1 MAVIDGLEKLRLCIT
16 EMHYCKVILSNTTQ
30 VDEWCAHL
38 LAIYITIR
46 MDDFTKI
53 AGKYIPK
60 ADDKREYFTDLL
72 NKYNDGYRSVRDKLG
87 AHFQRPDENKPITE
101 PDITKR
107 LEIYCTLEYEQII
120 VLVDLAQTLFEIIR
134 DDEGVSADTE
144 QLSTTDNMTII
155 DHCGKVYMD
164 DVAHLGVDAFAIGG
178 KNTGIMMTCSKAQG
192 KAQLIKSLQLMTQTA
207 RDFYQLPLEA
217 SSVKRMFKRLYVCT
231 LVNYYDNLVTRNI
244 DESADQY
251 DIGFDKM
258 IGDLATK
265 YQPKE
270 MLLKFFE
277 DFHQQYNM
285 TPKVKKLR
293 DVRDK
298 ACGHLDLTMT
308 ADDIDK
314 MLDGATDEAIEE
326 IFVATDNF
334 WEYLLKHVFLLKML
348 AIPARSKLYG
358 TNFVDIERPKHFY
371 KGEPEAAQREEKKVE
386 ELWHDIVKR
395 TEGHDEA
402 WSTLSGYLKNPDDIN
417 FIWLTNHLTKR
428 FLQERL
434 SGNEAHIIRSFVMTG
449 KSGNPKEV
457 MAWLLDLFYIY
468 KPKSIRAYHVILLL
482 MTQFAY
488 KDKEGHTDKII
499 DLLLEKGNYME
510 QVYGLLMLQ
519 NYCVSSHDTIYHPER
534 VTVEDNVVEH
544 IENVRGRI
552 AKLGMLTAMCSYWF
566 SGDYYCHYVKAMP
579 NVTSWLKDEITKATD
594 DYATYIKAGDEM
606 IKELH
611 EIIEMHRFT
620 QLNYV
625 VGNLEE
631 KRGHAKNMFMLNVI
645 FDLIWP
651 VQRDPYE
658 QCYQALNFEMAG
670 NNYHALHYMEWIA
683 KENPLDEGIKKA
695 LEDMKGRM
703 EKES

>member
-1 MAVIDGLEKLRLCIT
+1 MCIT
-16 EMHYCKVILSNTTQ
+16 EMQYCKVILSNTTQ

-60 ADDKREYFTDLL
+60 TDDKREYFTDLL

-231 LVNYYDNLVTRNI
+231 LVNYYDNLVTRNV

-314 MLDGATDEAIEE
+314 MLDGTTEDSIEE
-326 IFVATDNF
+326 IYAATYNF
-334 WEYLLKHVFLLKML
+334 WEYLLKQVFLLKML

-428 FLQERL
+428 FLQEKL

-449 KSGNPKEV
+449 KSGNPKDV

-488 KDKEGHTDKII
+488 KDKEGHTDKVI

-519 NYCVSSHDTIYHPER
+519 NYYVSSHDTIYHPER
-534 VTVEDNVVEH
+534 TNVEDRVIEH
-544 IENVRGRI
+544 IGNVKNRI
-552 AKLGMLTAMCSYWF
+552 AKLGMLTTMCSYWF

-579 NVTSWLKDEITKATD
+579 NVTNWLLDEITKATE

-651 VQRDPYE
+651 SQKDPYE
-658 QCYQALNFEMAG
+658 QCHQALNFEMVG
-670 NNYHALHYMEWIA
+670 NKYHALHYMEWIA
-683 KENPLDEGIKKA
+683 KENPLDKRIKKA

>member
-1 MAVIDGLEKLRLCIT
+1 MAVIDGVEKLRLCIT
-16 EMHYCKVILSNTTQ
+16 EMLYCKTILSNTTQ

-46 MDDFTKI
+46 LDDFTKI

-60 ADDKREYFTDLL
+60 TDDKRDYFIDLL
-72 NKYNDGYRSVRDKLG
+72 NIYNDGYRSVRDKLG
-87 AHFQRPDENKPITE
+87 AHFQRPDENKPITD

-107 LEIYCTLEYEQII
+107 LEIYCSLDYAQII
-120 VLVDLAQTLFEIIR
+120 ELVDLAQTLFEIICE
-134 DDEGVSADTE
+134 DEGVSADTE
-144 QLSTTDNMTII
+144 QLSTTDAMTII

-207 RDFYQLPLEA
+207 RDFYQLSLEA
-217 SSVKRMFKRLYVCT
+217 FSVKRMFKRLYVCT

-270 MLLKFFE
+270 MLQKFYE

-298 ACGHLDLTMT
+298 ACGHIDLTMM
-308 ADDIDK
+308 ADDIDE
-314 MLDGATDEAIEE
+314 MLDGTAEDSIEE
-326 IFVATDNF
+326 IFAATDNF
-334 WEYLLKHVFLLKML
+334 GEYLLKQVFLLKML

-371 KGEPEAAQREEKKVE
+371 QDKIPVAQREEKKVE
-386 ELWHDIVKR
+386 KLWHDIVKQ
-395 TEGHDEA
+395 TEAHDEA
-402 WSTLSGYLKNPDDIN
+402 WSILAGYLKNPDDIN
-417 FIWLTNHLTKR
+417 FVWLTNHLTKR
-428 FLQERL
+428 LLQEKL
-434 SGNEAHIIRSFVMTG
+434 SGKEAHVIRCFVMTG
-449 KSGNPKEV
+449 KSGNAKGV
-457 MAWLLDLFYIY
+457 MEWLLDLFYIY
-468 KPKSIRAYHVILLL
+468 KPKSIRAIHVILQL

-488 KDKEGHTDKII
+488 KDNEGHTEKII
-499 DLLLEKGNYME
+499 DSLLEKGNYME

-519 NYCVSSHDTIYHPER
+519 NYSVSSNDTIYHPEK
-534 VTVEDNVVEH
+534 VSVEKKVVGH
-544 IENVRGRI
+544 IGSVKNRI

-566 SGDYYCHYVKAMP
+566 SCAHYCHYVKVMP
-579 NVTSWLKDEITKATD
+579 NVTYWLLDEITKATD
-594 DYATYIKAGDEM
+594 DYATYIKADEDM
-606 IKELH
+606 RKELL
-611 EIIEMHRFT
+611 EIIGIHRFT

-625 VGNLEE
+625 VGCLEE
-631 KRGHAKNMFMLNVI
+631 KRGDAKNVFMLNVF

-651 VQRDPYE
+651 AQNDPYE
-658 QCYQALNFEMAG
+658 QCYQALNYEMIG
-670 NNYHALHYMEWIA
+670 NVYHALHYMEWIV

-695 LEDMKGRM
+695 LEDMRERIGQK
-703 EKES
+703 S

>member
-1 MAVIDGLEKLRLCIT
+1 MAVIDGVEKLRLCIT
-16 EMHYCKVILSNTTQ
+16 EMQYCKVILSNTTQ

-120 VLVDLAQTLFEIIR
+120 VLVDLAQTLFEIICG
-134 DDEGVSADTE
+134 DEGVSADTE
-144 QLSTTDNMTII
+144 QLSTTDTMTII

-314 MLDGATDEAIEE
+314 MLDGTTEDSIEE
-326 IFVATDNF
+326 IYAATDNF
-334 WEYLLKHVFLLKML
+334 WEYLLKQVFLLKML

-402 WSTLSGYLKNPDDIN
+402 WSTLSGYMMDAKSEH
-417 FIWLTNHLTKR
+417 FILLTNHLTR
-428 FLQERL
+428 RLTQEKL
-434 SGNEAHIIRSFVMTG
+434 DWHEAHAIRSMVMSG
-449 KSGNPKEV
+449 KRGYPKEV
-457 MAWLLDLFYIY
+457 MEWLLDLFYIY
-468 KPKSIRAYHVILLL
+468 KPKSIRAFRVVLQL
-482 MTQFAY
+482 MTLFAY
-488 KDKEGHTDKII
+488 KDDEGHTDKII

-534 VTVEDNVVEH
+534 TIVEDRVIGYLGNLK
-544 IENVRGRI
+544 NRI

-579 NVTSWLKDEITKATD
+579 NVTNWLLDEITKATE
-594 DYATYIKAGDEM
+594 DYAMYIKAGDEM

-625 VGNLEE
+625 LGNLEE

-651 VQRDPYE
+651 SQKDPYE
-658 QCYQALNFEMAG
+658 QCHQALNFEMVG
-670 NNYHALHYMEWIA
+670 NKYHALHYMEWIA
-683 KENPLDEGIKKA
+683 KENPLDKGIKKA
-695 LEDMKGRM
+695 LEDMRGRIVQ
-703 EKES
+703 

>member
-1 MAVIDGLEKLRLCIT
+1 MIDGLEKLRLCIT
-16 EMHYCKVILSNTTQ
+16 EMQCCKVILSNTTQ

-120 VLVDLAQTLFEIIR
+120 GLVDLAQTLFEIIC
-134 DDEGVSADTE
+134 DDEGQKADTE
-144 QLSTTDNMTII
+144 QLSTTDTITII

-207 RDFYQLPLEA
+207 RGFYLLPLEA
-217 SSVKRMFKRLYVCT
+217 SSIKRMFKRLYVCT

-258 IGDLATK
+258 IGNLATK
-265 YQPKE
+265 YQSNE
-270 MLLKFFE
+270 MLLKFYE
-277 DFHQQYNM
+277 DFHQQYKL
-285 TPKVKKLR
+285 TPKVEKLR
-293 DVRDK
+293 TTRDK

-314 MLDGATDEAIEE
+314 MLDGTTEEAIEN
-326 IFVATDNF
+326 IYAATDNF
-334 WEYLLKHVFLLKML
+334 WEYLLKQVFLLKML
-348 AIPARSKLYG
+348 SIPARSKLYG
-358 TNFVDIERPKHFY
+358 TNFVGIERPNHFY
-371 KGEPEAAQREEKKVE
+371 KGEPEVAQREEKKVE

-395 TEGHDEA
+395 TEGCDNA
-402 WSTLSGYLKNPDDIN
+402 WSTLSGYMMDAKGEH
-417 FIWLTNHLTKR
+417 FTVLTNHLTR
-428 FLQERL
+428 RLTQEKL
-434 SGNEAHIIRSFVMTG
+434 SRYEAHVIRSIVM
-449 KSGNPKEV
+449 SGRRGYPKEV
-457 MAWLLDLFYIY
+457 MEWLLDVYYVY
-468 KPKSIRAYHVILLL
+468 KPISINAFYVLLQL

-488 KDKEGHTDKII
+488 KDDEGHTDKII
-499 DLLLEKGNYME
+499 DFLLEKGNYME

-534 VTVEDNVVEH
+534 VIVEKKVIEH
-544 IENVRGRI
+544 IGKVKNRI
-552 AKLGMLTAMCSYWF
+552 AKLGMLTSMCSYWF

-579 NVTSWLKDEITKATD
+579 DVTGWLLDEITKATD

-625 VGNLEE
+625 VGCLEE

-645 FDLIWP
+645 FDLIWSA
-651 VQRDPYE
+651 QKDPYE
-658 QCYQALNFEMAG
+658 QCYQALNFEMVG
-670 NNYHALHYMEWIA
+670 KKNHALHYMEWIA
-683 KENPLDEGIKKA
+683 KENPLDEGIQKA
-695 LEDMKGRM
+695 LEDMRGRIGQ
-703 EKES
+703 